1 MPIKDF
7 GRHREVLVRN
17 FCPITNGYLKLWD
30 QSLTSLA
37 SVHISIALIQRAWAH
52 ASISSEPVEAL
63 NTLMW
68 PVPKPPM
75 MKSFS
80 KQTDEHGN
88 LTKIKILKDIFHRRS
103 LVFTV
108 CVYSLCLLSSIAH
121 CAHNHIRKWNDH
133 TDGELKITWQSGYY
147 VVIINCLQISICLK
161 WQLCRMRASSPIM
174 SREVSCERTGQWAR
188 EGGKYLCLLSGAA
201 LTRLLL
207 APPKGELA
215 HRLMTMLILL

>member
-1 MPIKDF
+1 MLTPNYYANLQNDSPQYLVCPVIMPIKDF

-17 FCPITNGYLKLWD
+17 FCLFTNGYLKLWD

-75 MKSFS
+75 IQSFS
-80 KQTDEHGN
+80 KQTDEQGN

-103 LVFTV
+103 FVFTV
-108 CVYSLCLLSSIAH
+108 TLSSIAH
-121 CAHNHIRKWNDH
+121 CAHNHIRTRNDH
-133 TDGELKITWQSGYY
+133 TDGELKITWRS
-147 VVIINCLQISICLK
+147 
-161 WQLCRMRASSPIM
+161 AD
-174 SREVSCERTGQWAR
+174 
-188 EGGKYLCLLSGAA
+188 YLL
-201 LTRLLL
+201 
-207 APPKGELA
+207 
-215 HRLMTMLILL
+215 

>member
-1 MPIKDF
+1 MLTPNYYANLQNDSPQYLVCPVIMPIKDF

-17 FCPITNGYLKLWD
+17 FCLFTNGYLKLWD

-75 MKSFS
+75 IKSFS
-80 KQTDEHGN
+80 KQTDEQGN

-103 LVFTV
+103 FVFTV
-108 CVYSLCLLSSIAH
+108 TLSSIAH
-121 CAHNHIRKWNDH
+121 CAHNHIRTRNDH
-133 TDGELKITWQSGYY
+133 TDGELKITWRSADYPC
-147 VVIINCLQISICLK
+147 NNN
-161 WQLCRMRASSPIM
+161 
-174 SREVSCERTGQWAR
+174 
-188 EGGKYLCLLSGAA
+188 
-201 LTRLLL
+201 LL
-207 APPKGELA
+207 AN
-215 HRLMTMLILL
+215 